1 MNYNKPE
8 VQQYI
13 INSIEFVDDE
23 QANKQDTTWKLQADY
38 HQFKMEKL
46 KGEHGY
52 KRTDLSRPIKE
63 KPIFSE
69 WLQGLPTNINIDFR
83 SFEQADLLE
92 SWGIGIDDD
101 YDDTDIFK
109 VFYKVVT
116 DEFYDMIIKNG
127 GF

>member
-1 MNYNKPE
+1 MTYNKSE
-8 VQQYI
+8 VQKYI
-13 INSIEFVDDE
+13 IDSIEFTEDE
-23 QANKQDTTWKLQADY
+23 QANEQETAWKLQAIY

-52 KRTDLSRPIKE
+52 RTDLSRPTNE
-63 KPIFSE
+63 KRIFAE
-69 WLQGLPTNINIDFR
+69 WLQGLPTNIYIEFR

-92 SWGIGIDDD
+92 NWEIEIDD
-101 YDDTDIFK
+101 YDDIFT

>member
-1 MNYNKPE
+1 MEYNKTE
-8 VQQYI
+8 VQEYI
-13 INSIEFVDDE
+13 INSIEFTEDE
-23 QANKQDTTWKLQADY
+23 QANEQETAWQLQAIY

-52 KRTDLSRPIKE
+52 KRFDLSRPTNE
-63 KPIFSE
+63 KRIFAE
-69 WLQGLPTNINIDFR
+69 WLQGLPTNINIEFR

-92 SWGIGIDDD
+92 SWGIEID
-101 YDDTDIFK
+101 DDTDIFE

-116 DEFYDMIIKNG
+116 DEFYDMNIKNG

>member
-1 MNYNKPE
+1 MDYNKLE

-23 QANKQDTTWKLQADY
+23 QANEQETAWQLQSIY

-46 KGEHGY
+46 KGDYRY
-52 KRTDLSRPIKE
+52 KRFDLLRPVNE
-63 KPIFSE
+63 KRIFAE
-69 WLQGLPTNINIDFR
+69 WLQGLPTNINIEFR

-92 SWGIGIDDD
+92 SWGIEID
-101 YDDTDIFK
+101 DDTDIFE

-116 DEFYDMIIKNG
+116 DEFYDMK
-127 GF
+127 

>member
-1 MNYNKPE
+1 MDYNKSE

-23 QANKQDTTWKLQADY
+23 QANEQETAWQLASIY

-46 KGEHGY
+46 KGDYRY
-52 KRTDLSRPIKE
+52 KRVDLLRPINE
-63 KPIFSE
+63 KRIFSE
-69 WLQGLPTNINIDFR
+69 WLQGLPTNINIEFR

-92 SWGIGIDDD
+92 SWGIEINDN
-101 YDDTDIFK
+101 TDIFE

-116 DEFYDMIIKNG
+116 DEFYEMK
-127 GF
+127 